1 MLREGVWVMLI
12 GGVVGLAGCGGVSSS
27 EGQPIDVSGFDD
39 FEFTRTI
46 AIDTCFSSGDL
57 VSMIMTSQADNRLL
71 NYTVLTTAE
80 EGAECLVVTEEGE
93 CLAEGEVTTRVLVPI
108 ENDRVDDKFGNI
120 LIANA
125 ANDVCGTGNVTT
137 CSDDRYI
144 WDGLTVSAD
153 LCEPVYVSNGPEIM
167 ALLEDL
173 RDGPPEE
180 TEGDDPL
187 SPAFRT
193 TPIEII
199 DVESIM
205 VSDQVL
211 GKNGDFVVVRTQS
224 ILDGVLLQDGTAE
237 VDFETEIGVAVV
249 IIRPPCKQFTGIEG
263 SETLLT
269 VDIRGT
275 IEDDDDCGF
284 DLGSIDAFLITIPK
298 TPKKVRLFLNDSELD
313 EINL

>member
-1 MLREGVWVMLI
+1 LI
-12 GGVVGLAGCGGVSSS
+12 GGVIGLTGCDGSGS
-27 EGQPIDVSGFDD
+27 EGQSIDVSGFED
-39 FEFTRTI
+39 FEFSRTI
-46 AIDTCFSSGDL
+46 AIGTCFSSGDL
-57 VSMIMTSQADNRLL
+57 VTMTMTSQADNRSL

-80 EGAECLVVTEEGE
+80 DGAECLVVTEEGE
-93 CLAEGEVTTRVLVPI
+93 CLVEGAVTTRVLVPS
-108 ENDRVDDKFGNI
+108 ENNRVDNEFRQI
-120 LIANA
+120 RIANEP
-125 ANDVCGTGNVTT
+125 NNICGTGNVTT

-153 LCEPVYVSNGPEIM
+153 FCEPVYVSNGYEIM
-167 ALLEDL
+167 GLLEDL
-173 RDGPPEE
+173 RDGPPDE
-180 TEGDDPL
+180 TEGGNPL
-187 SPAFRT
+187 ELVFRT

-199 DVESIM
+199 DFESIM
-205 VSDQVL
+205 MSDQVL

-224 ILDGVLLQDGTAE
+224 ILDGVLLQDGAAA

-275 IEDDDDCGF
+275 MENDDDCGF

-313 EINL
+313 EIHL